1 MKRSVIPVLLL
12 LASARVVFGQF
23 GVSSELS
30 STVNVTIAGDDL
42 NALKS
47 LPLCTSAEDCF
58 LAYISGV
65 YTVTKQAI
73 FLLLLA
79 HATLLL
85 VDIISV
91 SHFTSI
97 CC

>member
-1 MKRSVIPVLLL
+1 MKHSVIPVLLL
-12 LASARVVFGQF
+12 LASSRVVLGQF

-30 STVNVTIAGDDL
+30 STVNVTFAGDDL

-65 YTVTKQAI
+65 CTITKQAL
-73 FLLLLA
+73 FLVLLA
-79 HATLLL
+79 HVTLLL
-85 VDIISV
+85 VEIY
-91 SHFTSI
+91 
-97 CC
+97 